1 MNLTTITEPTQVRIA
16 TNGQTA
22 SVRTRR
28 RVKQNGPDFLVLP
41 KFAKSGH
48 IFVTGLDGNGWSG
61 WLPLREIKIT
71 QPSRS

>member
-1 MNLTTITEPTQVRIA
+1 VDTEPTQVHIT

-28 RVKQNGPDFLVLP
+28 IVKRHGPEFLQMP

-48 IFVTGLDGNGWSG
+48 IFVTGTNGTGWSG
-61 WLPLREIKIT
+61 WLPLREIRVT
-71 QPSRS
+71 QPAKK